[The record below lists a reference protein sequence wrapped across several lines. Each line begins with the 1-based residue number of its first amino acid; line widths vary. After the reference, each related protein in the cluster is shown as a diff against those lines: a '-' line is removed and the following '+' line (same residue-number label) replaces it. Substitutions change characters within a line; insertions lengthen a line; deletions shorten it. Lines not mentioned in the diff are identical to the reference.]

1 MKILLAQFSA
11 YHLWAQQQLLD
22 CIQALPPHLQQQ
34 PMVSSFGSLQA
45 TVLHLLD
52 AESIWWQRI
61 KLLEQIERPSDS
73 FKGTFNELS
82 AALMAQSKQWHEWI
96 MAAQEHMLDHEFI
109 YYNSKKEKFKQATY
123 QVLLQLFNH
132 ATYHRGQLVTLLRQL
147 EVGNIPATDF
157 ILWSRKKYTGTN
169 SK

>member
-11 YHLWAQQQLLD
+11 YHLWAQQQVLD
-22 CIQALPPHLQQQ
+22 CVRALPQALQEQ
-34 PMVSSFGSLQA
+34 PIVSSFGSLQA
-45 TVLHLLD
+45 TVLHMLD

-61 KLLEQIERPSDS
+61 KLQEKIDRPSQN
-73 FKGTFNELS
+73 FKGSFEEL
-82 AALMAQSKQWHEWI
+82 AVALMVQSKQWHEWI

-123 QVLLQLFNH
+123 QVLLHMFNH
-132 ATYHRGQLVTLLRQL
+132 ATYHRGQMVTMLRQL
-147 EVGNIPATDF
+147 EVGNIPTTDF
-157 ILWSRKKYTGTN
+157 IVWSRKKYTGMN